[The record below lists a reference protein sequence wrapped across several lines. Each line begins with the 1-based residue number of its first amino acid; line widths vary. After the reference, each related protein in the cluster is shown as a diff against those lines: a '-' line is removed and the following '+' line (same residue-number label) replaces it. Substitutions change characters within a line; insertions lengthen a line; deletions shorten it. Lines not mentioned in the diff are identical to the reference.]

1 MNITDAAYWMKNDE
15 NISSDDNDE
24 EMNAR
29 DCFSQT
35 MIGVKTNLLRAS
47 SSASGR

>member
-29 DCFSQT
+29 DCFFSDYDWSE
-35 MIGVKTNLLRAS
+35 N
-47 SSASGR
+47 